1 MIVNRYLDC
10 PAVEVVA
17 SAPWRIAGGEPLG
30 VDRLGLCIF
39 VDVVQA
45 AIAEDQGVADGV
57 GGGKGWQTGDAFSRE
72 SLPIC
77 KKSESVAR
85 KAPSAR

>member
-17 SAPWRIAGGEPLG
+17 SAPWRIAGGELQG
-30 VDRLGLCIF
+30 VDRLGRCMF

-45 AIAEDQGVADGV
+45 VIAEDQGVADGV
-57 GGGKGWQTGDAFSRE
+57 GGEGTANRRRLFAGKSSNLQKE
-72 SLPIC
+72 
-77 KKSESVAR
+77 
-85 KAPSAR
+85 